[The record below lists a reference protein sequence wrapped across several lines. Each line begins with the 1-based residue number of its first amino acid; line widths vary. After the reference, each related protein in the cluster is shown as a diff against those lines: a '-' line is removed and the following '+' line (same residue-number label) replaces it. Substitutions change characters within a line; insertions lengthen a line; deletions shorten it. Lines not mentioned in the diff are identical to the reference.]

1 MNDLKEIMMNEN
13 IKSMKTFH
21 IEIVETLSQIV
32 KIVAEDEQT
41 ALVKAQESYRNEELV
56 LDSDD
61 YIDTKFNII

>member
-1 MNDLKEIMMNEN
+1 MNEN

-41 ALVKAQESYRNEELV
+41 ALVKAQEIYRNEELV

-61 YIDTKFNII
+61 YIDTKFNVV

>member
-1 MNDLKEIMMNEN
+1 MNEN